1 MTKAKRARAA
11 ALLAATPLWLGG
23 ATSGVEAFVQ
33 QRPAASGGQQRA
45 RIRQQPPQQQQ
56 RRLPAPS
63 CPRHPSADTASR
75 TRTAEDSRGRT
86 NIPGLGVA
94 SGACACI
101 A

>member
-11 ALLAATPLWLGG
+11 ALLAATPLWLGS
-23 ATSGVEAFVQ
+23 TGVAAFVQ
-33 QRPAASGGQQRA
+33 QRPAASGGQRRG

-101 A
+101 V